1 MRDLPAGTVTFLFTD
16 IEGSTRLLGE
26 LGAEEY
32 ANRLAEHRRVL
43 REAFER
49 HGGVEVD
56 TQGDAFFVAFPTAA
70 GALGAACEA
79 QRELALPVRMGVHTG
94 TPLLTEEGYV
104 GADVH
109 RAARIAAAG
118 HGGQVLVSA
127 ATAALVDREELRDL
141 GEHRL
146 RDLSAPERIFQLGE
160 DSFPPLKTLYRTN
173 LPIPA
178 TPFLGREHELGEVRG
193 MLAHDGARLLT
204 LTGAGGS
211 GKTRLALQAAG
222 EQAEA
227 YPDGVWWVPLA
238 PLADP
243 ADVGPAAARA
253 LGGGGTLLELV
264 DGRRLLLLLDNFEHV
279 IEAASEVAAV
289 LTECPHADVL
299 VTSRERLRVQ
309 GEHVYPVP
317 VLERG
322 EARRLFVTRARA
334 ARPDFEPDE
343 GVDELCDRLDDL
355 PLALEL
361 AAARTSLLSTA
372 QLLDR
377 LGSRLDLLRG
387 GRDAETR
394 QQTLRA
400 TIEWSYELL
409 EPEERRVLAALSV
422 FRGGWTLEAAERVCD
437 ADVEL
442 LQSLIDK
449 SLARRWE
456 SGRFGMLEMIR
467 EFAAERLDPTRR
479 DDLTRSLL
487 EYLLDLFETANLG
500 PQQTGE
506 PDIARAQDERA
517 NIDAALD
524 WAATASE
531 TPPALSLVLLLELYW
546 ATNDPVG
553 GRERIDRLLA
563 AAGDDIDPRAL
574 ANALRVHGAS
584 YDMTERT
591 DLAAQEYER
600 AIEIFRSLGD
610 EAEAAHI
617 MHRIASGALH
627 ARPHR
632 ARNPHRHRRPRTR
645 PSTRP
650 PPRRGNGAQR
660 PLPSSVRARQPRG
673 RPPPR
678 PRKRRHR
685 QSHRL
690 HLVARRHAR
699 PSRRIPHR
707 RRRRRRSDR
716 TPDGRPGEP
725 RRRRRPRQPPDRARS
740 LSRARRPTQK
750 RHAGGTALGRRRSGR
765 RDRAKSDHQPGNLR
779 LQTVP
784 RTRSRWRLRQGQT
797 TRPHTHPHRRDQP
810 GTHEPRAMIGGP
822 SPQHLGEGSDVALQ
836 VLKKWT

>member
-1 MRDLPAGTVTFLFTD
+1 
-16 IEGSTRLLGE
+16 
-26 LGAEEY
+26 
-32 ANRLAEHRRVL
+32 
-43 REAFER
+43 
-49 HGGVEVD
+49 
-56 TQGDAFFVAFPTAA
+56 
-70 GALGAACEA
+70 
-79 QRELALPVRMGVHTG
+79 
-94 TPLLTEEGYV
+94 
-104 GADVH
+104 
-109 RAARIAAAG
+109 
-118 HGGQVLVSA
+118 
-127 ATAALVDREELRDL
+127 
-141 GEHRL
+141 
-146 RDLSAPERIFQLGE
+146 
-160 DSFPPLKTLYRTN
+160 
-173 LPIPA
+173 
-178 TPFLGREHELGEVRG
+178 
-193 MLAHDGARLLT
+193 
-204 LTGAGGS
+204 
-211 GKTRLALQAAG
+211 
-222 EQAEA
+222 
-227 YPDGVWWVPLA
+227 
-238 PLADP
+238 
-243 ADVGPAAARA
+243 
-253 LGGGGTLLELV
+253 LLELV

-372 QLLDR
+372 QLLNR

-627 ARPHR
+627 QGHIARAIR
-632 ARNPHRHRRPRTR
+632 IATD
-645 PSTRP
+645 
-650 PPRRGNGAQR
+650 A
-660 PLPSSVRARQPRG
+660 LELD
-673 RPPPR
+673 
-678 PRKRRHR
+678 RRHG
-685 QSHRL
+685 
-690 HLVARRHAR
+690 
-699 PSRRIPHR
+699 R
-707 RRRRRRSDR
+707 RRD
-716 TPDGRPGEP
+716 E
-725 RRRRRPRQPPDRARS
+725 AMALNV
-740 LSRARRPTQK
+740 LSRAAFEQ
-750 RHAGGTALGRRRSGR
+750 
-765 RDRAKSDHQPGNLR
+765 GNLEEGLR
-779 LQTVP
+779 LAHESAGIAKATDFTWWHGVTLVQAAEYLIAAGDDVAATEPLMAGLESLAAVDDRVNLP
-784 RTRSRWRLRQGQT
+784 IALAASAALAAQHKNATQAGLLWGAVEAAAET
-797 TRPHTHPHRRDQP
+797 
-810 GTHEPRAMIGGP
+810 EPRATTNQAISDYKPYLEPVRGGAFDKAR
-822 SPQHLGEGSDVALQ
+822 QRGHTLTLTDAINQ
-836 VLKKWT
+836 VLTNLEP